1 MPVIE
6 LGAGLLGL
14 SVHGP
19 CVDENGDESSWW
31 CGCWKDGGR
40 WVGDGERLMPRASV
54 SGVLSNCCTVVFA
67 RCGGG
72 VRGAVLTAFVVRLWQ
87 M

>member
-1 MPVIE
+1 
-6 LGAGLLGL
+6 
-14 SVHGP
+14 
-19 CVDENGDESSWW
+19 
-31 CGCWKDGGR
+31 
-40 WVGDGERLMPRASV
+40 MPRASV